1 METSDLREHSLQF
14 NMAVSALI
22 ELEAMKVENQSRLQ
36 DGLSIAYGEDQIREL
51 LNEYGL
57 GYNGC
62 IEKSRNY

>member
-22 ELEAMKVENQSRLQ
+22 ELEAMKAENQSRFQ

-51 LNEYGL
+51 LSEYGL

>member
-22 ELEAMKVENQSRLQ
+22 ELEAMKVENQSRIQ

-51 LNEYGL
+51 LSEYGL